1 MSLSML
7 QREATKLWNGAT
19 AAPQTDAKPA
29 APGNTAPSQTDG
41 KGNAPMLDYAW
52 EVFGNFADGVND
64 MVTGGDKK
72 PGPANTGP
80 GEKPRPKTVADYNTT
95 LDKGLDSKIKGNRD
109 DRAALDLMKK
119 NGDAK
124 AGNSETSLNGDRK
137 ALLAD
142 LKERSGVYNT
152 DIKSLDA
159 QLGTKA
165 IKNPTPEQKAL
176 LDQKAALVKERDK
189 YKDQQTSLQRWDD
202 RNRINSINALVAD
215 PNLSKE
221 EKAKLLGEKR
231 TLATG
236 LLSTTKNYQQFA
248 EPWGETIYGKGR
260 GYSTMREGG
269 CGPTALANLLDFH
282 DQEDPEGKASRGIKD
297 YYNPRRVA
305 DYATNHGRVKG
316 SGTSGDVMM
325 NDLPQGFEGF
335 QGANIGGMA
344 NARQSLENGVP
355 VMMLGHNFRGQ
366 NNGSTVS
373 PYKGHFVTLNGVSE
387 DGSTYNVNDGGR
399 NTGRNIQTMTQK
411 QVQQGGDGFWNVRR

>member
-1 MSLSML
+1 MSLSSL
-7 QREATKLWNGAT
+7 QREATNWFSGA
-19 AAPQTDAKPA
+19 ASALTDSKPAGPA
-29 APGNTAPSQTDG
+29 APAQADAN

-52 EVFGNFADGVND
+52 EVFGNLADGVSD
-64 MVTGGDKK
+64 MVTGGDRKEGQK
-72 PGPANTGP
+72 DGPA
-80 GEKPRPKTVADYNTT
+80 EKPRPKTVADYGT
-95 LDKGLDSKIKGNRD
+95 LDKGLDDKVKGNRD
-109 DRAALDLMKK
+109 SRTALDLMKK

-124 AGNSETSLNGDRK
+124 ASQSETSLNGDRK

-152 DIKSLDA
+152 DIKALDD
-159 QLGTKA
+159 QLGNKP
-165 IKNPTPEQKAL
+165 IKNPTPEQKKL
-176 LDQKAALVKERDK
+176 LDQKAALVQGRDK

-202 RNRINSINALVAD
+202 RNRINSINALMSD

-221 EKAKLLGEKR
+221 EKAKLTAEKR
-231 TLATG
+231 TLSTG

-248 EPWGETIYGKGR
+248 APWGETIYGKGR

-316 SGTSGDVMM
+316 SGTDGNKMM
-325 NDLPQGFEGF
+325 RDLPLGFEGY
-335 QGANIGGMA
+335 QGANLGGMT
-344 NARQSLENGVP
+344 NARESLENGVP
-355 VMMLGHNFRGQ
+355 VMMLGHNFNGQ

-373 PYKGHFVTLNGVSE
+373 RYKGHFVTLSGVSE
-387 DGSTYNVNDGGR
+387 DGSNYRVNDGGR
-399 NTGRNIQTMTQK
+399 NSSRNIQSMTRQ
-411 QVQQGGDGFWNVRR
+411 QVAAGGDGFWNVRR